1 MRGGGTRGGPYSAW
15 TVARLQRIGNWG
27 RADEALGRRWE
38 HVGLLALASLLN
50 EPRSLGPRRYT
61 PTAILA
67 LADSEA
73 LRREVHASGLR
84 NPDAS
89 LIGALPT
96 GNGILQPV
104 DFKWSLERAELP
116 QVNAATIE
124 RLLDADLPGV
134 QALLGATRIAAG
146 LPGGDLEYVDGFFF
160 APDHAENRAYLA
172 SAANARAEFPL
183 GPTDV
188 LLWTVEQ
195 PSTFF
200 APLDGWELGRWLAEM
215 DRSGGLLETLEGAER
230 YFRLGAGFA
239 GALVRLQTPLFADE
253 PATVEARAEL
263 SRLRTTRRLY
273 TSVDLAG
280 YLERLMAGREALERE
295 LRDLES
301 SLYPFRQFRVE
312 LAARKPP
319 AVAADG
325 MGPGF
330 RERYRV
336 IRAAIRARL
345 RQEGR
350 KLVSEGQTEVGAL
363 SQLKSQGPQ
372 LAKLA
377 TGIARRVL
385 AAEA

>member
-38 HVGLLALASLLN
+38 DVGLLALASLLN

-89 LIGALPT
+89 LVGALST

-116 QVNAATIE
+116 QVSAATIE

-134 QALLGATRIAAG
+134 QALLGATRVAAG
-146 LPGGDLEYVDGFFF
+146 LPDGDLEYVDGFFF

-253 PATVEARAEL
+253 PASVEARSEL

-280 YLERLMAGREALERE
+280 I
-295 LRDLES
+295 S
-301 SLYPFRQFRVE
+301 S
-312 LAARKPP
+312 A
-319 AVAADG
+319 
-325 MGPGF
+325 
-330 RERYRV
+330 
-336 IRAAIRARL
+336 
-345 RQEGR
+345 
-350 KLVSEGQTEVGAL
+350 
-363 SQLKSQGPQ
+363 
-372 LAKLA
+372 
-377 TGIARRVL
+377 
-385 AAEA
+385 

>member
-1 MRGGGTRGGPYSAW
+1 MRGGGTRGGPHSAW

-27 RADEALGRRWE
+27 RADEGLGRRWE
-38 HVGLLALASLLN
+38 DVGLLALASLLN
-50 EPRSLGPRRYT
+50 EPRSLGPRHYT

-89 LIGALPT
+89 LLGALPA
-96 GNGILQPV
+96 GDGILQPV

-116 QVNAATIE
+116 QVSAATIE

-134 QALLGATRIAAG
+134 QEHLGAVRIAAG
-146 LPGGDLEYVDGFFF
+146 LPEGDLEYVDGFFF
-160 APDHAENRAYLA
+160 APNHAENRAYLA

-183 GPTDV
+183 GARDV
-188 LLWTVEQ
+188 LLWTVE

-215 DRSGGLLETLEGAER
+215 DRSGGLLETVEGAER

-253 PATVEARAEL
+253 PATVDARGGL

-273 TSVDLAG
+273 TSVDLAA

-301 SLYPFRQFRVE
+301 GLYPFRQFRVD
-312 LAARKPP
+312 LTARKLPA
-319 AVAADG
+319 AVADG
-325 MGPGF
+325 TGPGL

-350 KLVSEGQTEVGAL
+350 KLVSEGQSEAGAL
-363 SQLKSQGPQ
+363 GQLKTQVPQ

-377 TGIARRVL
+377 HGIAQRVL
-385 AAEA
+385 AAGA

>member
-1 MRGGGTRGGPYSAW
+1 
-15 TVARLQRIGNWG
+15 
-27 RADEALGRRWE
+27 
-38 HVGLLALASLLN
+38 
-50 EPRSLGPRRYT
+50 
-61 PTAILA
+61 
-67 LADSEA
+67 
-73 LRREVHASGLR
+73 
-84 NPDAS
+84 
-89 LIGALPT
+89 
-96 GNGILQPV
+96 V

-116 QVNAATIE
+116 QVSAATIE

-134 QALLGATRIAAG
+134 QAHLGAVRIAAG
-146 LPGGDLEYVDGFFF
+146 LPEGDLEYVDGFFF
-160 APDHAENRAYLA
+160 APNHAENRAYLA

-183 GPTDV
+183 GARDV
-188 LLWTVEQ
+188 LLWTVE

-215 DRSGGLLETLEGAER
+215 DRSGGLLESVEGAER

-253 PATVEARAEL
+253 PATVDARGEL

-273 TSVDLAG
+273 TSVDLAA

-301 SLYPFRQFRVE
+301 GLYPFRQFRVD
-312 LAARKPP
+312 LTARKLP
-319 AVAADG
+319 AAAADG
-325 MGPGF
+325 TGPGF

-350 KLVSEGQTEVGAL
+350 KLVSEGQSEAGAL
-363 SQLKSQGPQ
+363 GQLKTQVPQ

-377 TGIARRVL
+377 HGIARRVL